1 MLSRGVILYG
11 AVVAAIALA
20 VLLGRERR
28 PAILV
33 TIRGRDP
40 GRPDRLERDP
50 ARHRRRFFTY
60 APALAADS
68 MQPWLQYCYTAGRF
82 NGSWRGEK
90 RRRCRRSGLKESV
103 RSSDAPG

>member
-11 AVVAAIALA
+11 AVVAIALA
-20 VLLGRERR
+20 VLLGR
-28 PAILV
+28 AILV